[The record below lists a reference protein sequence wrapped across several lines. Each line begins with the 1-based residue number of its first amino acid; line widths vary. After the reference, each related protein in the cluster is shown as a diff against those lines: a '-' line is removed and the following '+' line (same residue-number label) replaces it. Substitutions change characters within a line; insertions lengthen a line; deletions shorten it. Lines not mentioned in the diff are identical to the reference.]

1 MLKDF
6 NDVLVAG
13 KSIIDIPT
21 QNIDIF
27 CMEMELN
34 IQSTIESQYKSMEK
48 YIKTVRNDLIKSDIA
63 RILATRW
70 GKEPSEVREFLRVA
84 GKIDTDEI
92 MSEFKDV
99 YQCINEMEDRVF
111 KQTGITTGLPTF
123 DKSIGGLNLSDVFF
137 VAARPSSGKTFL
149 AIEMA
154 LHMAI
159 KEKLN
164 VLFFSLE
171 MPAGAI
177 YLRIVANI
185 LQCSLFELRE
195 KIRKKEIDYSLIVSK
210 INKYLKII
218 DTPALT
224 MQDIEE
230 RIKLANT
237 TNVFNGNVNVVIIDY
252 IQLVSGMSEFT
263 DFEKNVTGLNP
274 MARRN
279 NVLLIPLSQMARSV
293 KSWDE
298 PDISNMKGGGSLE
311 AVGNVILM
319 LWKESENP
327 ALTEID
333 RQELIDSGKDN
344 VVRAKIGKARD
355 GFEQRYFSLYADK
368 KKSSFKECYES

>member
-34 IQSTIESQYKSMEK
+34 TQSTIESQYKSMEK

-84 GKIDTDEI
+84 EKIDTDEI

-210 INKYLKII
+210 INKYLMIFNA
-218 DTPALT
+218 PAIT
-224 MQDIEE
+224 M
-230 RIKLANT
+230 NYT
-237 TNVFNGNVNVVIIDY
+237 V
-252 IQLVSGMSEFT
+252 
-263 DFEKNVTGLNP
+263 
-274 MARRN
+274 AR
-279 NVLLIPLSQMARSV
+279 LDPATISV
-293 KSWDE
+293 E
-298 PDISNMKGGGSLE
+298 
-311 AVGNVILM
+311 
-319 LWKESENP
+319 
-327 ALTEID
+327 
-333 RQELIDSGKDN
+333 
-344 VVRAKIGKARD
+344 
-355 GFEQRYFSLYADK
+355 
-368 KKSSFKECYES
+368 